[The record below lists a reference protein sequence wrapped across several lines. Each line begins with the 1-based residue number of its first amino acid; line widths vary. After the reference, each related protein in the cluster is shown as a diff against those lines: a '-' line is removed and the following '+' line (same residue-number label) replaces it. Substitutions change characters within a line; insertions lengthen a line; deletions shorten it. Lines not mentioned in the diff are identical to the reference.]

1 MTLGPERRGVTL
13 PGAGGPSR
21 RRRICWVVLAVLLS
35 ALVGGAATFDPSSDG
50 PVGFAS
56 GDAATHVMQ
65 GLSLAHDLDLT
76 YGPEDYE
83 RFVDAWGRPPE
94 GLRLRSRDAGE
105 HIAYDVPVPYAFALA
120 PLVRVAPVRGAVLV
134 NALLLVLA
142 AVAAAS
148 VLERRLGM
156 TAPLWVA
163 AFVFASV
170 AFTYVF
176 RIGPELFGLASVVG
190 AFAVAYRR
198 EGPPARAFTEIYS
211 GTLPGEESGR
221 GPVRW
226 LVAGAF
232 LGLAAAQHPFYLVL
246 ALPLALA
253 TPRGRRRL
261 GAAALALAALAVL
274 GLAGAVGRSAGDD
287 WLPWSEAGRVF
298 VSETGFPA
306 VDTPVSAW
314 PEDRAVGAA
323 GSRPAAWLPGGE
335 PQPRSDAGLWG
346 WNLLFLAIGRAV
358 GIAPYFLPALLAL
371 TALPARRR
379 AGGRWAIPWA
389 VAAALALFVLVR
401 PFDFAGVEDGPANR
415 WFLPLYGALWFAAAR
430 PVRAGWALGAAVV
443 AAPFLYPSWLAP
455 RTVAG
460 PAGLSEGRYVS
471 PVAEQVL
478 PHESSQRRVPGVD
491 EVQHGVLWIR
501 MLTSGIEAT
510 RGGEHLLV
518 DPARGG
524 ELLVGSPVPLG
535 GLRLGF
541 GPGAPT
547 QATLGDAELQ
557 RTTLT
562 ADGGVLLTVAPGAP
576 DRAHPVWWTQGDLFL
591 YRLRLGF
598 PEGEAEELE
607 GTRLPLEIVPLYED
621 EGAPTP

>member
-13 PGAGGPSR
+13 PGAGGPR
-21 RRRICWVVLAVLLS
+21 RRRWVCWTVLAALLLS
-35 ALVGGAATFDPSSDG
+35 LVAGAATFDPRTVEPAG
-50 PVGFAS
+50 LAS
-56 GDAATHVMQ
+56 GDAATHLML

-83 RFVDAWGRPPE
+83 RFAETWGRPPE

-105 HIAYDVPVPYAFALA
+105 HIAYDVPVPYGFALA
-120 PLVRVAPVRGAVLV
+120 PLALLAPVRGAVLA
-134 NALLLVLA
+134 NALLLTLA

-163 AFVFASV
+163 AFVFASMT
-170 AFTYVF
+170 FTYVF
-176 RIGPELFGLASVVG
+176 RIGPELFALVSVVG

-226 LVAGAF
+226 IVVGAL
-232 LGLAAAQHPFYLVL
+232 LGLATAQHPFYLVL

-253 TPRGRRRL
+253 APRGRRRL
-261 GAAALALAALAVL
+261 GAAALILAALAVL
-274 GLAGAVGRSAGDD
+274 VLAAAVGRSAGDD
-287 WLPWSEAGRVF
+287 WLPWSQAGRVF

-306 VDTPVSAW
+306 VDTPVAAW
-314 PEDRAVGAA
+314 PEERVVEGA
-323 GSRPAAWLPGGE
+323 GSGLAAWLPGGE
-335 PQPRSDAGLWG
+335 PQPRSEVGLWG
-346 WNLLFLAIGRAV
+346 WNLLFLVVGRAV
-358 GIAPYFLPALLAL
+358 GIVPYFLPGLLAL
-371 TALPARRR
+371 TALPTGRSG
-379 AGGRWAIPWA
+379 GGRWAIPWA
-389 VAAALALFVLVR
+389 VAAALVLFVLVR

-460 PAGLSEGRYVS
+460 PAALAEGRYVS
-471 PVAEQVL
+471 PVAERVL
-478 PHESSQRRVPGVD
+478 PHESSQRSVPGVD

-501 MLTSGIEAT
+501 MLTPGIESS
-510 RGGEHLLV
+510 RGGERLLV
-518 DPARGG
+518 DPTRGG
-524 ELLVGSPVPLG
+524 ELLVASPLPLG

-547 QATLGDAELQ
+547 QATLEDAELQ

-562 ADGGVLLTVAPGAP
+562 ADGGVLLAVTPGGP
-576 DRAHPVWWTQGDLFL
+576 DRTHPVWWTRGDVFL

-598 PEGEAEELE
+598 PQGEAEALD
-607 GTRLPLEIVPLYED
+607 GTPLPLKIVPLYED
-621 EGAPTP
+621 DGSPTP